1 MELVRWDQ
9 VEGVNRIQSRINELF
24 EDTFGRPRAQQ
35 SAAAGVWYPPV
46 DILESKDSYL
56 IRAELPGMRK
66 EDLKTEVNE
75 GILTLSGERKFEEPA
90 SGVEYHRVE
99 RVTGKF
105 SRSFHLPQTVKH
117 DGIKATYRDGILEV
131 QVPKADEAK
140 PKSTYLSVEDWL
152 KTSCRDLRNSPRRF
166 GRKNACGAILDLG
179 YRVGG
184 KSRARKSAISI
195 CLETVVT
202 RERRP
207 DLRICYAWRLRR
219 RERIRTAQDVERA
232 LAASPIPRVAR

>member
-1 MELVRWDQ
+1 MELVRWEQ

-24 EDTFGRPRAQQ
+24 EDALGRTRAQQ

-66 EDLKTEVNE
+66 EYLKTEVNE
-75 GILTLSGERKFEEPA
+75 GILTLSGERKLEEPA

-105 SRSFHLPQTVKH
+105 SRSFHVPQTVNP

-140 PKSTYLSVEDWL
+140 P
-152 KTSCRDLRNSPRRF
+152 RQ
-166 GRKNACGAILDLG
+166 I
-179 YRVGG
+179 
-184 KSRARKSAISI
+184 AIS
-195 CLETVVT
+195 LN
-202 RERRP
+202 
-207 DLRICYAWRLRR
+207 
-219 RERIRTAQDVERA
+219 
-232 LAASPIPRVAR
+232 